1 MNPKEKQPAP
11 EQPVISGGT
20 RWVQVYCTS
29 GNCRGKRNGGKGFE
43 VWVPEG
49 SSPNG
54 NRHFCNECY
63 CR

>member
-1 MNPKEKQPAP
+1 MNPKEEPSAKQ
-11 EQPVISGGT
+11 EKPVK
-20 RWVQVYCTS
+20 WVKAYCTS
-29 GNCRGKRNGGKGFE
+29 ANCRGKRNGGKGFE

-49 SSPNG
+49 TSPNG